1 MYYFSEILYCLC
13 QEPERPGMI
22 GCDYCDE
29 WFHPDCLHFSKNKVK
44 EISKIQW
51 KCPKCESNEGIKSV
65 VLLHSFSKLAV
76 HQNNLHF
83 YKEFHT
89 FCLKTI
95 IQNLALLTVVCDFIC
110 RKCPL
115 EPIRSQ

>member
-1 MYYFSEILYCLC
+1 MYYFSEIRYCLC

-51 KCPKCESNEGIKSV
+51 KCPKCESNEGIV
-65 VLLHSFSKLAV
+65 IFYTFS
-76 HQNNLHF
+76 
-83 YKEFHT
+83 T
-89 FCLKTI
+89 
-95 IQNLALLTVVCDFIC
+95 QNLSIERNFF
-110 RKCPL
+110 K
-115 EPIRSQ
+115 

>member
-51 KCPKCESNEGIKSV
+51 KCPKCESNEGKKPVKSV
-65 VLLHSFSKLAV
+65 SQMHLR
-76 HQNNLHF
+76 
-83 YKEFHT
+83 E
-89 FCLKTI
+89 I
-95 IQNLALLTVVCDFIC
+95 IIDAP
-110 RKCPL
+110 K
-115 EPIRSQ
+115 